1 MPLSAFFED
10 FARLLKPP
18 STLQLAEEEIEQA
31 RRELLKA
38 HSAQEYAHHMANYHA
53 DRIERLTE
61 FINQQKDPACL
72 STTLSSGTNEP
83 GPLPQWKTSMS
94 NSVATLKKSLK

>member
-1 MPLSAFFED
+1 MIKTIFAD
-10 FARLLKPP
+10 FIHIFQPP
-18 STLQLAEEEIEQA
+18 TAQEMVTEELEQA

-94 NSVATLKKSLK
+94 NSVATLKKSLR